1 MALDPISA
9 IAEGIGGIF
18 QGGGAAIAATQQANT
33 DDICGKK
40 PGLFEKNRNE
50 KLEAYAQCMA
60 KASDAR
66 INALNA
72 QAEATKRASETK
84 ATEEKNRKWVVPV
97 VVGVISIALIVT
109 IVWAVKRKSK
119 K

>member
-18 QGGGAAIAATQQANT
+18 QGGGAAIAATQEANT

-40 PGLFEKNRNE
+40 PGIFAK
-50 KLEAYAQCMA
+50 KDKKEAYQQCMA
-60 KASDAR
+60 NASAAR

-84 ATEEKNRKWVVPV
+84 ATEETNRKWVVPV

>member
-18 QGGGAAIAATQQANT
+18 QGGGAAIAATQEANT

-40 PGLFEKNRNE
+40 PGIFAK
-50 KLEAYAQCMA
+50 KDKKEAYQECMK

-72 QAEATKRASETK
+72 QAEATKRAETK
-84 ATEEKNRKWVVPV
+84 ATETDNRKWVMPV
-97 VVGVISIALIVT
+97 VVGVIVIALIVT
-109 IVWAVKRKSK
+109 VVIVVKRKK